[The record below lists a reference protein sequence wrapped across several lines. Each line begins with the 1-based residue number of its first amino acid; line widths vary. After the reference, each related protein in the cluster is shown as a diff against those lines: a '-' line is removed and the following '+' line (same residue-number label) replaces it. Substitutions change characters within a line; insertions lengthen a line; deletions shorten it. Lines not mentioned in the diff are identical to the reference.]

1 MLRTTILFG
10 LYLFSSLTLLAQ
22 VFTISG
28 YISDSSSGEGL
39 WGATVY
45 DMKSKQGVS
54 TNNYGFYSLS
64 LPVDTVKLRIS
75 FVGYQTQFMEIY
87 LNKNFKENI
96 ELVGSLEL
104 DEIAVYGDEKQSA
117 FEDSRMSTINISMDA
132 IKSLPV
138 FLGETDVLKTIQLM
152 PGVQSG
158 GEGTS
163 GLYVRGGGPD
173 QNLILLDGVPVY
185 NASHLFGFFSVFN
198 ANSIKSVKLIK
209 GGFPANYGGRLS
221 SVIDIRMKEGN
232 NKKFHGEAGIGI
244 ISAHLT
250 LEGPII
256 KNKTS
261 FIVSA
266 RRTYIDIL
274 AQPFIRASIKDAQ
287 GTTGST
293 GYFFYDLNAKINHKF
308 SDKHRLYLSGYLGN
322 DKFYSNFESNYRDG
336 DTRYYSEE
344 EGNLKWGNIISAL
357 RWNYLIGPKLFSNTT
372 ITYSKYKFD
381 IGFIIRDEDYVDEQL
396 VSFDEFQGNYF
407 SGIED
412 LGVKFDFN
420 WMASPAN
427 QIIFGGGYTNHTF
440 SPGVQ
445 NFKSSF
451 SGGGTEVDT
460 TLGSSDIYANEIWLY
475 FEDEIKFGAR
485 LVMNIG
491 FHTSGF
497 GVENSFYFSFQ
508 PRVSLSYLVSEKT
521 AIKASYA
528 EMNQYL
534 HLLSNTSIGLPTDLW
549 LPPTDRVKPQ
559 FSRQVAVGVAHSFN
573 KKYQVSVEGYYK
585 VMENL
590 IAYKDGAS
598 FFTIGADWQDL
609 IETGKGWSYGVEIMF
624 EKNLGKTTGW
634 IGYTLSWSNRQFE
647 DISFGEIFP
656 YRYDRRHDISVAI
669 THRFNERVD
678 IGVVWVYGTGNAVTL
693 GLERYLS
700 IEGARETFQYGS
712 GYNDIEY
719 IAQRNNYR
727 MASYH
732 RLDVGVNLHKKKK
745 WGERTWSLGFYNIYN
760 RQNPF
765 YLYFGNDIEG
775 NKQLY
780 QASLFPILPAISY
793 NLKF

>member
-1 MLRTTILFG
+1 MPKTIVVSVLALFIATT
-10 LYLFSSLTLLAQ
+10 LTAQ
-22 VFTISG
+22 TYTISG

-45 DMKSKQGVS
+45 DIKTKQGVS
-54 TNNYGFYSLS
+54 TNNYGFYSLT
-64 LPVDTVKLRIS
+64 LPSDTVKLRIS
-75 FVGYQTQFMEIY
+75 FVGYKTQY
-87 LNKNFKENI
+87 LIIKLDKNYSKNI
-96 ELVGSLEL
+96 ELVGSVELEEVSVYAEGEQ
-104 DEIAVYGDEKQSA
+104 EIQDNP
-117 FEDSRMSTINISMDA
+117 RMSTINISMDA

-138 FLGETDVLKTIQLM
+138 FLGEKDVLKTIQLM

-185 NASHLFGFFSVFN
+185 NASHLFGFFSIFN

-232 NKKFHGEAGIGI
+232 NKKFHGEGGIGL

-250 LEGPII
+250 LEGPIV
-256 KNKTS
+256 KDKTS

-274 AQPFIRASIKDAQ
+274 AQPFIRSSISDAQ
-287 GTTGST
+287 GTTGSS
-293 GYFFYDLNAKINHKF
+293 GYFFYDVNAKINHKF

-322 DKFYSNFESNYRDG
+322 DKFYNKLESNYRRG
-336 DTRYYSEE
+336 NERSYSKE
-344 EGNLKWGNIISAL
+344 EGKVKWGNIISAL
-357 RWNYLIGPKLFSNTT
+357 RWNYLIGPKLFANTT
-372 ITYSKYKFD
+372 LTYSKYKFD
-381 IGFIIRDEDYVDEQL
+381 VGFLSRDEDYINDQL
-396 VSFDEFQGNYF
+396 ESFEEFQGNYF
-407 SGIED
+407 SGIVD
-412 LGVKFDFN
+412 LGVKVDFN
-420 WMASPAN
+420 WMASPN
-427 QIIFGGGYTNHTF
+427 HQFLFGGGFTNHTF

-445 NFKSSF
+445 NFKGSTTGSA
-451 SGGGTEVDT
+451 EIDT
-460 TLGSSDIYANEIWLY
+460 TLGATDIYSNEIWAY
-475 FEDEIKFGAR
+475 IEDEIKIGDR

-497 GVENSFYFSFQ
+497 AVENSFYYSFQ
-508 PRVSLSYLVSEKT
+508 PRVSTSYLISEKT

-528 EMNQYL
+528 EMTQYL

-559 FSRQVAVGVAHSFN
+559 ISRQVAAGVAHSFSRQ
-573 KKYQVSVEGYYK
+573 YQFSLEGYYK
-585 VMENL
+585 FMDNL

-598 FFTIGADWQDL
+598 FFTIGTDWQDL
-609 IETGKGWSYGVEIMF
+609 IETGKGWSYGMEVMF
-624 EKNLGKTTGW
+624 EKKSGKTTGW

-647 DISFGEIFP
+647 NISFGEVYP
-656 YRYDRRHDISVAI
+656 YRYDRRHDVSVAI
-669 THRFNERVD
+669 THKFNDRVD
-678 IGVVWVYGTGNAVTL
+678 IGIVWVYGTGNAVTL

-700 IEGARETFQYGS
+700 LEGAIQSSTNGY

-719 IAQRNNYR
+719 IDQRNNYR

-732 RLDVGVNLHKKKK
+732 RLDIGVNLHKKKK

-760 RQNPF
+760 RRNPF
-765 YLYFGNDIEG
+765 YLYFGTDPNGD
-775 NKQLY
+775 KQLY
-780 QASLFPILPAISY
+780 QVSLFPILPAISY
-793 NLKF
+793 NFKF